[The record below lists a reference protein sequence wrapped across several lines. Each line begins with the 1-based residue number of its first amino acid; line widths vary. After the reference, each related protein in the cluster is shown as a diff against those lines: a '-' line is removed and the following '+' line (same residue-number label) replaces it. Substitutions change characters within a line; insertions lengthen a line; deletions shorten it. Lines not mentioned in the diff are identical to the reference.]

1 MLRATLMSTLP
12 LFGDDAPPTSPRDA
26 RAERQRQED
35 EREARARQSNDA
47 GRGIHRELDVYLAA
61 VRTEREAPALAAK
74 RGRAAARAQCS
85 LPSIDEPLF
94 RPVSSAS

>member
-1 MLRATLMSTLP
+1 MSTLP
-12 LFGDDAPPTSPRDA
+12 LFGDDATPTSPRVA

-35 EREARARQSNDA
+35 EREARARQAHDA
-47 GRGIHRELDVYLAA
+47 GRNIHRELDVYLAV

-74 RGRAAARAQCS
+74 RARVAARSQCS

-94 RPVSSAS
+94 RL